1 MFVLQVWKK
10 KMPRRGRQEGVKSA
24 AETEKREWW
33 YGETEGAEWG
43 QGRNVRREGGLEEEG
58 GSVSAAFR

>member
-1 MFVLQVWKK
+1 
-10 KMPRRGRQEGVKSA
+10 MPRQGRQEGVKSA